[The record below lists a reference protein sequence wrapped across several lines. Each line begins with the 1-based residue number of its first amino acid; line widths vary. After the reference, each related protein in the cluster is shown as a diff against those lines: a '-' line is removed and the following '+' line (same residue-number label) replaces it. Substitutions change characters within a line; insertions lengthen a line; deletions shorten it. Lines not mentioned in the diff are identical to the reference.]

1 MDGLTITKLIMT
13 QFTPIPNDTR
23 FHFFCNQLNKLNF
36 QKKKKKRTDPT
47 RNLQVKQPW
56 ELYITVVCLTVCN
69 RVLVNLDVNFAYTM
83 AEREEQRQ
91 CILVKTRFR

>member
-36 QKKKKKRTDPT
+36 QEKKKKKNWSYTQST
-47 RNLQVKQPW
+47 GKTTLGIV
-56 ELYITVVCLTVCN
+56 YN
-69 RVLVNLDVNFAYTM
+69 RGVFNSL
-83 AEREEQRQ
+83 
-91 CILVKTRFR
+91 